1 MVRHILVG
9 LDGSDY
15 AQAALAYG
23 LYLAKQFGA
32 SLHGLHVV
40 DIVQVES
47 PLLHD
52 LAGATGAIPFFNL
65 TNKMRENL
73 ELWGYQ
79 VLAQFRQQCEAGNVP
94 YEEHLI
100 TGVVSTEIIR
110 KADDADLII
119 LGRGGLHTNLSK
131 ALLGSVVESVVRRTA
146 KPTMIVPQRYQPIR
160 KPLVAIDA
168 SPMAMAALRTAAA
181 FASTLQAPLAV
192 VHCAASRADG
202 EQAMAQSKMLM
213 QAEGITGEVDFCQGD
228 PHADLLLYLAE
239 HGHDALFIGAFGHHR
254 VVEWI
259 IGSTTQY
266 LLRACPTPLILCHS
280 PATGHKQGKA
290 D

>member
-1 MVRHILVG
+1 MMRHILVG

-15 AQAALAYG
+15 AETALTYG
-23 LYLAKQFGA
+23 LYLAKRFGA
-32 SLHGLHVV
+32 TLHGLHVV

-79 VLAQFRQQCEAGNVP
+79 VLAQFRQRCEAEDVP
-94 YEEHLI
+94 YAEHLI

-110 KADDADLII
+110 KANDADFII
-119 LGRGGLHTNLSK
+119 LGRGGIHTELSK
-131 ALLGSVVESVVRRTA
+131 ALLGSVVETVVRRAA
-146 KPTMIVPQRYQPIR
+146 KPTMIVPQRYQQIG
-160 KPLVAIDA
+160 KPLVATDA
-168 SPMAMAALRTAAA
+168 SSMAETALRTAAA
-181 FASTLQAPLAV
+181 FASTLQVPLAV
-192 VHCAASRADG
+192 VHCAPSRAEG
-202 EQAMAQSKMLM
+202 EQTLAQTKALM
-213 QAEGITGEVDFCQGD
+213 QAEGIAGDVDFCQGN
-228 PHADLLLYLAE
+228 PHADLLPYMAQ

-259 IGSTTQY
+259 LGSTTQY
-266 LLRACPTPLILCHS
+266 LLRTCPTPLILCH
-280 PATGHKQGKA
+280 PTATGHAQGEA
-290 D
+290 G